1 MNLKLICSSTCAT
14 YTPISRT
21 WNSRKL
27 SSLLGCWCSATSCT
41 PQCQM
46 PCLHY
51 KCATLVDDFPLV
63 QEQEAIE
70 LGEHLVAGLVDGEDH
85 CAALLLG
92 QSVEDLEHVVG
103 HVAVQPRSGLVQ
115 DQQVRF
121 RNHLDCDAH
130 SLLLAARD
138 ALHELAADIG
148 VLALLQSEVP
158 DQLLHSLLRLDL
170 VFDLESGCELQSLC
184 VLAMSYLSQSAPR
197 WGCRSDT
204 RRRRSCRRQSGR
216 TPRC

>member
-1 MNLKLICSSTCAT
+1 
-14 YTPISRT
+14 
-21 WNSRKL
+21 
-27 SSLLGCWCSATSCT
+27 
-41 PQCQM
+41 M

-63 QEQEAIE
+63 QEQEAVE
-70 LGEHLVAGLVDGEDH
+70 LGEHLEAGLVDGEDH

-103 HVAVQPRSGLVQ
+103 HVAVQSRGGLVQ
-115 DQQVRF
+115 DQQVRLG
-121 RNHLDCDAH
+121 NHLDCDAH

-158 DQLLHSLLRLDL
+158 DQLLHSLLRLGL

-184 VLAMSYLSQSAPR
+184 VLAMLYLSRSAPR
-197 WGCRSDT
+197 
-204 RRRRSCRRQSGR
+204 
-216 TPRC
+216 